1 MGVEAVGELVN
12 RGLERSD
19 TTRIQTFDSGGQK
32 RGVNT
37 TPRRDDNQRQTFTRG
52 KLEHGDGME
61 KMEGGGRK
69 QGRFKGEERVAA
81 DRAWVE
87 LGTWELGNLGGGAEN
102 NN

>member
-1 MGVEAVGELVN
+1 
-12 RGLERSD
+12 
-19 TTRIQTFDSGGQK
+19 
-32 RGVNT
+32 
-37 TPRRDDNQRQTFTRG
+37 
-52 KLEHGDGME
+52 ME